1 MHKDPLQYAFAGREG
16 REEGFSPEG
25 QEFMPV
31 FDANHVDLVLSAHLH
46 TYRDRG
52 RIYDFRRAETGPY
65 YIITGVAGDVRYRDC
80 GKYIRWTS
88 ILHHSRKPIITL
100 SWKREKMLLLL
111 QAILRTGRK
120 CISPL

>member
-1 MHKDPLQYAFAGREG
+1 MAYKKVMAAAFAVTLFLAGCAG
-16 REEGFSPEG
+16 STDKGTSPAAV
-25 QEFMPV
+25 P
-31 FDANHVDLVLSAHLH
+31 LK
-46 TYRDRG
+46 
-52 RIYDFRRAETGPY
+52 ETMNP
-65 YIITGVAGDVRYRDC
+65 
-80 GKYIRWTS
+80 TS

>member
-1 MHKDPLQYAFAGREG
+1 
-16 REEGFSPEG
+16 
-25 QEFMPV
+25 MPV
-31 FDANHVDLVLSAHLH
+31 FDASHVDLVLSAHLH

-65 YIITGVAGDVRYRDC
+65 YIITGVAGDVRYP
-80 GKYIRWTS
+80 GLWKA
-88 ILHHSRKPIITL
+88 HSLDIYFAPQPETDNYL
-100 SWKREKMLLLL
+100 VMKREKMFLLL

>member
-1 MHKDPLQYAFAGREG
+1 MPLQEG
-16 REEGFSPEG
+16 KGEKKDFLRKDRNLCLSL
-25 QEFMPV
+25 MR
-31 FDANHVDLVLSAHLH
+31 HVDLVLSAHLH

-52 RIYDFRRAETGPY
+52 RIYDFRRAETVIFAISLPGWPGMCA
-65 YIITGVAGDVRYRDC
+65 IRGC
-80 GKYIRWTS
+80 GKHIRWTS